1 MKKFILS
8 ALSGLAFLSLGPVWA
23 QESYIPSASN
33 LEARERFEDNRFGV
47 FIHWGIYSMFAQGE
61 WYLQEGGLN
70 AAEYAKAAG
79 GFYPA
84 SFDAR
89 EWVKAIKASGA
100 RYICFT
106 SRHHDGFSMF
116 DTAVSDYD
124 MVDSTPFRRDIIAEL
139 AQACREEGI
148 ALNFYYSLAD
158 WTREDYPVGKTGH
171 NTGRKGDA
179 QDYDS
184 YFSFMKAQLAEL
196 LTRYGD
202 IGAIW
207 FDGFWDHDSDPVP
220 FDWRLPELYSHI
232 HSINP
237 ACLIG
242 NNHHRAVFP
251 GEDFQM
257 FERDLPGG
265 TGWSKGRE
273 ISNLPLEM
281 CQTMNGMWGYK
292 IADQNY
298 MSSDELVRLLV
309 RAVSKG
315 SNLLINVGPQPDGNL
330 PQAAVDRLAEMGK
343 WMNVNGESVYECGAA
358 GIPEKEWGVATAKE
372 GKVYLH
378 VFAAPEDGVIRIPLS
393 ELAGVFGEKARWK
406 KLKAVFLA
414 DGTGLVLK
422 VQDGN
427 FVIDLG
433 HLQPSAD
440 HVVRLSF

>member
-124 MVDSTPFRRDIIAEL
+124 IVDSTPFRRDIIAEL

-196 LTRYGD
+196 LTSYGD

-273 ISNLPLEM
+273 ISDLPLEM

-393 ELAGVFGEKARWK
+393 ELAVVFGEKARWK

-414 DGTGLVLK
+414 DGTGLVSK
-422 VQDGN
+422 MQDGN

>member
-1 MKKFILS
+1 MKRLILS
-8 ALSGLAFLSLGPVWA
+8 ALALLSMMSAWA
-23 QESYIPSASN
+23 QDAYVPSESN
-33 LEARERFEDNRFGV
+33 LAAREKFEDNRFGV

-124 MVDSTPFRRDIIAEL
+124 MIDSTPFKRDIIAEL

-171 NTGRKGDA
+171 NTGRKGNA

-196 LTRYGD
+196 LTKYGD

-265 TGWSKGRE
+265 SGWSKGRE

-298 MSSDELVRLLV
+298 MSSGELVRLLV

-330 PQAAVDRLAEMGK
+330 PQAAVARFAEMGE
-343 WMNVNGESVYECGAA
+343 WMNVNGESVYGCGAA
-358 GIPEKEWGVATAKE
+358 DVPEKDWGVATAKE

-378 VFAAPEDGVIRIPLS
+378 VFDVPENGIISVPLS
-393 ELAGVFGEKARWK
+393 ELAGVFGQKPRWK
-406 KLKAVFLA
+406 KIKAELLGGAAVKPE
-414 DGTGLVLK
+414 VR
-422 VQDGN
+422 DGN
-427 FVIDLG
+427 LVVTLG
-433 HLQPSAD
+433 QLSPSAD
-440 HVVRLSF
+440 YVVRLSF